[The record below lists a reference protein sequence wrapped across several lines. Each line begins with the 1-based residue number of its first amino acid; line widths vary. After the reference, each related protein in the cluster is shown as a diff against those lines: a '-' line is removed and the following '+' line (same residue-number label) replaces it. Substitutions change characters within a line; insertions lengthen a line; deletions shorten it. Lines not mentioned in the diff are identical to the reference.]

1 MRCGTSGNIQET
13 RVLNV
18 SCGLFYPILLAWHHT
33 VFLSKQHCAKFAFE
47 CPPPAVLIVFPVMGH
62 LALPRKLPTGRSCPA
77 PHSLRPAVNTQG
89 VDRSSGGR
97 PAGLLLAFQETQGTE
112 PPNLAI
118 FSTTAGLVTVIF

>member
-1 MRCGTSGNIQET
+1 MLKCHPCPGKFIQTAWRQHTAFMSSTVQVIPAAAKCRELPGAMWDFWQHPGDKGSKC
-13 RVLNV
+13 VL
-18 SCGLFYPILLAWHHT
+18 
-33 VFLSKQHCAKFAFE
+33 
-47 CPPPAVLIVFPVMGH
+47 
-62 LALPRKLPTGRSCPA
+62 RSCPA

-97 PAGLLLAFQETQGTE
+97 PAGLLLAFQETQETE